1 MLQRLELVLEDVVDG
16 SPVGPSSMPVGMLAE
31 FHQQIERF
39 LRGSHKDVDPDAIR
53 VAIEAGSYKVVVP
66 MVGLVAGL
74 GSDIAMFK
82 SGNLDDMDAK
92 RAAVVEEWQ
101 KAARKSPTRR
111 YRVGG
116 DGTLL
121 VQIHAGSDFARH
133 DNALWVTV
141 EKYLQGQVT
150 DLGGKTPNLH
160 LLLADGS
167 SVKVATSQEQV
178 LGEEQNL
185 VYRSALLRVRAEQD
199 IASRRL
205 RNVRLI
211 EFVHPQSHFDANAF
225 NAMVEKGRKAW
236 ADVPNASAWVE
247 EQRGA
252 A

>member
-1 MLQRLELVLEDVVDG
+1 MSTER
-16 SPVGPSSMPVGMLAE
+16 PVIVTTE
-31 FHQQIERF
+31 H
-39 LRGSHKDVDPDAIR
+39 RGVFFGYATDTSGDAI
-53 VAIEAGSYKVVVP
+53 Y
-66 MVGLVAGL
+66 L
-74 GSDIAMFK
+74 
-82 SGNLDDMDAK
+82 K
-92 RAAVVEEWQ
+92 RA
-101 KAARKSPTRR
+101 RM
-111 YRVGG
+111 
-116 DGTLL
+116 
-121 VQIHAGSDFARH
+121 AGSDFARH